1 MGIVWGR
8 GRDLGDID
16 GCLQILITDD
26 VRFRGFRIVKQ
37 DIVG

>member
-1 MGIVWGR
+1 MGR
-8 GRDLGDID
+8 GRDLGDVD
-16 GCLQILITDD
+16 GYLQILITDG